1 MRFLFSIAGLTA
13 LLFISSIMS
22 CKRPAEKVLV
32 KLGGETQGTYYAITY
47 FTSDTINLQQSV
59 DSLLHRFDSTASTY
73 KPNSIISRINA
84 NDSLVVV
91 DSMFRVI
98 FEKAM
103 QVSEASNGAFDIT
116 VGPLVSAWGFGLS
129 NRLQMNQSR
138 VDSILPLI
146 GYKKVKLI
154 GNKILKTNPNIS
166 LDFNAIAQGYS
177 VDVLGAFL
185 LSRGITDFLVD
196 IGGEVIA
203 RGSKPDGTP
212 WNVAVELPSKSA
224 DDDRKIQV
232 VLRLQNKAISTSGNY
247 RKFYEENGIRYS
259 HTIDPSTG
267 YPVKHSL
274 LSVSV
279 LADDCITADAYA
291 TVLMVLGLDK
301 GKLFLQSHPELEA
314 YFIFSGSD
322 GSMKTYYTK
331 GFGDLLQ

>member
-1 MRFLFSIAGLTA
+1 
-13 LLFISSIMS
+13 
-22 CKRPAEKVLV
+22 
-32 KLGGETQGTYYAITY
+32 
-47 FTSDTINLQQSV
+47 
-59 DSLLHRFDSTASTY
+59 
-73 KPNSIISRINA
+73 
-84 NDSLVVV
+84 
-91 DSMFRVI
+91 MFRVI

-224 DDDRKIQV
+224 DDDRKIQA

-291 TVLMVLGLDK
+291 TVLMVMGLEK